1 MKKAMTCL
9 LVLAVVALFLG
20 TFVFL
25 YGKSQGPVAAF
36 GTVSPSYGD
45 ISSRILVSGHVEP
58 RKEINIKSRVAGI
71 IQSLGKEAGTPV
83 KKGEIIATI
92 RIVPEMLQLSA
103 ARSRVRVARINHANS
118 LATLARNQE
127 LFEAASISKAK
138 IDEFQLAADLA
149 EAELRAAE
157 ENLQLI
163 LEGRAGDG
171 DTTSNTLIRST
182 IDGVIL
188 DIPVKEGDSVIESN
202 TMNEGTTIAVIADMK
217 DMIFKGQVDE
227 IDVEKVRV
235 GMPVSVTLSADRSR
249 ALAGVTEFIS
259 PKGTRTN
266 GAVKFD
272 LRATLALPGDGLL
285 RSGYSAAGEI
295 VLAERK
301 HVLML
306 DEGVVTFKEEGAFVD
321 LVTGEDPLVWER
333 RPVTTG
339 LSDGIHVEILKGV
352 TPGDKLKVDEGLVKR
367 LVDAK
372 GGKEAEEPESF

>member
-9 LVLAVVALFLG
+9 ALLAVLAIFVG

-25 YGKSQGPVAAF
+25 YGKSHGPVEAYE
-36 GTVSPSYGD
+36 TVSPVYGD
-45 ISSRILVSGHVEP
+45 ISSRILITGHIEP

-71 IQSLGKEAGTPV
+71 IQHLGKEAGMAV

-103 ARSRVRVARINHANS
+103 ARSRVDVARINLANS
-118 LATLARNQE
+118 QDAVNRNRVLYQAT
-127 LFEAASISKAK
+127 SISEARME
-138 IDEFQLAADLA
+138 EFEHAVDLA
-149 EAELRAAE
+149 KAEKKAAE
-157 ENLQLI
+157 ESLQLI
-163 LEGRAGDG
+163 LEGRSGDS
-171 DTTSNTLIRST
+171 DPASNTLIRST
-182 IDGVIL
+182 IDGMVL

-202 TMNEGTTIAVIADMK
+202 TMNEGTTIAVIADMD

-227 IDVEKVRV
+227 IDVEKVKT
-235 GMPVSVTLSADRSR
+235 GMPVVVTLSADQGK
-249 ALAGVTEFIS
+249 ALKGVIEFIS

-272 LRATLALPGDGLL
+272 IRATLALPGHGLI

-306 DEGVVTFKEEGAFVD
+306 DEGVVIFTDKGAFVD
-321 LVTGEDPLVWER
+321 VVTGDDSRTCER
-333 RPVTTG
+333 RAVTTG
-339 LSDGIHVEILKGV
+339 LSDGIHVEILSGV
-352 TPGDKLKVDEGLVKR
+352 TAADKIKVDESLVKG
-367 LVDAK
+367 LAGQKADDAP
-372 GGKEAEEPESF
+372 GAS